1 MMKKIFVLFT
11 LFVSLSLLTSTGLY
25 AEQNSW
31 HYPLEIKVGVSSTFG
46 EFRGNRV
53 HTGVDLRT
61 NMQTGYQVYAIDDG
75 TITRISVKKLGFG
88 KALYIEHPN
97 GLMSVYGHL
106 DCFED
111 TSLGLEKLVR
121 QYQKQRGTKYPGN
134 IYPKIPIKRG
144 QLIAYS
150 GETGY
155 GLPHLHFEVRR
166 GGATPI
172 DPFKH
177 GFEFEDNTPPIIES
191 LLIEPLG
198 SQSYL
203 DGEHFLREYRAE
215 QQQGKY
221 LITHIPKVHGKV
233 RFTVSAYDQI
243 GAANKCNVD
252 RIDLY
257 IAYSAVNKLDL
268 SIDRERF
275 FSNQFNWVTYNTDHR
290 GGLVY
295 DYNLTR
301 LSNPTQYYYRLYNL
315 SPSHFPF
322 REVFALNNGIWDT
335 TEADEGLHT
344 ITVEAY
350 DANENR
356 SVAQMQVYVEK
367 QLAMELQY
375 SPLKNGWKPI
385 ARDFHDF
392 FEIVCQSAEPL
403 RETPILQITREGKQA
418 GSLRS
423 QEDKQAGR
431 LHSQEME
438 LMSRGS
444 NLFSGTYNLT
454 PGQDGVFTV
463 KLMAITQQGKQL
475 EQAWQFPVN
484 TIFAKRGGTVRN
496 GDKASMTFPPG
507 ALYEDIFANIFP
519 TTSYEETPGLPLISE
534 VYDFRP
540 AGCPLEKQGTIR
552 IQYPATIKNPGKLGI
567 FWWDTIKKRWYF
579 MDDTLEP
586 KARNLTAKIIYPSIY
601 AILQDNVDPVISDLI
616 PEPGSTVAAAHST
629 LSAIIKDVGKGI
641 DEASIVMKLDEKRV
655 DGEYD
660 PDRNKFA
667 YTLTG
672 KLKSGTHTL
681 TVQAADKAGNQA
693 KPQISKFTVK

>member
-1 MMKKIFVLFT
+1 MIEANMIKKIFVLFA
-11 LFVSLSLLTSTGLY
+11 LFAFLFLLTSTELH

-61 NMQTGYQVYAIDDG
+61 NMTTGYKVYAIDDG

-88 KALYIEHPN
+88 KAIYIEHPN

-106 DCFED
+106 DHFD
-111 TSLGLEKLVR
+111 DKTLGLEKLVR

-134 IYPKIPIKRG
+134 IYPKIPVKRG

-177 GFEFEDNTPPIIES
+177 GFEYEDKTPPVIEGFIID
-191 LLIEPLG
+191 PLG

-203 DGEHFLREYRAE
+203 DGEHFSREYRTE

-221 LITHIPKVHGKV
+221 LIKHTPRIHGKV
-233 RFTVSAYDQI
+233 RFTVAAYDQI

-257 IAYSAVNKLDL
+257 IAYSAVNKLDMY
-268 SIDRERF
+268 IDKDRF
-275 FSNQFNWVTYNTDHR
+275 FSNQFNWVTYETDHR

-301 LSNPTQYYYRLYNL
+301 LSNPTQYYYRLYNI
-315 SPSHFPF
+315 SPAHFPF
-322 REVFALNNGIWDT
+322 REVFALNNGTWDT
-335 TEADEGLHT
+335 TTSDEGLHT

-350 DANENR
+350 DVGGNM

-367 QLAMELQY
+367 QPSMDLQY
-375 SPLKNGWKPI
+375 SPLKEGWKPRL
-385 ARDFHDF
+385 RDFHDF
-392 FEIVCQSAEPL
+392 LEVVCQSAESL
-403 RETPILQITREGKQA
+403 REAPTLQIARKGNTPVT
-418 GSLRS
+418 
-423 QEDKQAGR
+423 
-431 LHSQEME
+431 ME
-438 LMSRGS
+438 LLPRGS
-444 NLFSGTYNLT
+444 NLFSGTYDLT
-454 PGQDGVFTV
+454 PGQDGIVALKV
-463 KLMAITQQGKQL
+463 MAITEEGQQL
-475 EQAWQFPVN
+475 ERTWQVPVN
-484 TIFAKRGGTVRN
+484 TIFAKRGGIVRY
-496 GDKASMTFPPG
+496 GDKASMSFPPG

-519 TTSYEETPGLPLISE
+519 ARSYEETPGLPLISE
-534 VYDFRP
+534 VFDFRP

-579 MDDTLEP
+579 MDDKRES
-586 KARNLTAKIIYPSIY
+586 KAHNLTAKIIYPSIY
-601 AILQDNVDPVISDLI
+601 AILQDNVNPVISDLV
-616 PEPGSTVAAAHST
+616 PESGSTVSTAHSA

-641 DEASIVMKLDEKRV
+641 DETSIVMKLDEKRV

-693 KPQISKFTVK
+693 EMRTSKFTVK